1 MGLCCRSLKDE
12 KILMKMGLGLV
23 LAGHVNFLLGAL
35 MQGSVLRD
43 VKVSAQFSTLEYAIT
58 NIIALVAGLMGIIGG
73 IIAIVLSK
81 NMKKQ
86 ALKWSLLMM
95 SILAFLLGAASAVS
109 VSISMVNAITNSGMS
124 LLAQCNLSGNISTY
138 NTYRITNE
146 CPFDPTRIYGTT
158 LILWVLLV
166 LMSMVEVV
174 FSGRC
179 FVACT
184 AFLRLPCPWRKRPVN
199 AKRKGRVHFPEES
212 VPSSPVPESSI
223 NCPEEEE
230 PTEENDLLDATSPTE
245 ETSDW
250 L

>member
-35 MQGSVLRD
+35 MQGTVLRD
-43 VKVSAQFSTLEYAIT
+43 VKVSTQFATLEYAIT
-58 NIIALVAGLMGIIGG
+58 NIIALVAGLMAIIAGIL
-73 IIAIVLSK
+73 AIVLSK

-86 ALKWSLLMM
+86 PLKWSLLVM
-95 SILAFLLGAASAVS
+95 SILAFLLGSASAVS
-109 VSISMVNAITNSGMS
+109 VTVSMVMAISNSGLS
-124 LLAQCNLSGNISTY
+124 LLTQCKLSGNISTY
-138 NTYRITNE
+138 NTYRITDE

-166 LMSMVEVV
+166 MMSVVEVV

-184 AFLRLPCPWRKRPVN
+184 AFLRLACPWRKRPLN
-199 AKRKGRVHFPEES
+199 ANRVRIRIPEDS
-212 VPSSPVPESSI
+212 VPASPVPPSFFGS
-223 NCPEEEE
+223 PEEEE
-230 PTEENDLLDATSPTE
+230 PTEEHDLLDAASPTE

>member
-12 KILMKMGLGLV
+12 KILMKMGLGMV

-35 MQGSVLRD
+35 MQGTVLRD
-43 VKVSAQFSTLEYAIT
+43 VKVSAQFATLEYAIS
-58 NIIALVAGLMGIIGG
+58 NIIALVAGLTAIIAG

-81 NMKKQ
+81 NMKNQ

-95 SILAFLLGAASAVS
+95 SILAFLFGSASAVS
-109 VSISMVNAITNSGMS
+109 VIVSMEKAITNNGVS
-124 LLAQCNLSGNISTY
+124 LLAQCKLSGNISTY
-138 NTYRITNE
+138 NTYRITDE

-166 LMSMVEVV
+166 LMSVVEVV

-184 AFLRLPCPWRKRPVN
+184 AFLRLPCPWRRRAVN
-199 AKRKGRVHFPEES
+199 ATRGRVRFPEES
-212 VPSSPVPESSI
+212 VPSSPVPPCTI

-230 PTEENDLLDATSPTE
+230 PTEEHDLLDAASPTE